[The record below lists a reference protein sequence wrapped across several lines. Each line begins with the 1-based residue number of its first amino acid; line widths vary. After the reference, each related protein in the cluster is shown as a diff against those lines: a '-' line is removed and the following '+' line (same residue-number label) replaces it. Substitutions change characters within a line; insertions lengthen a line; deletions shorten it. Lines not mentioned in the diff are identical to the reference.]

1 MHATV
6 IDDLRTET
14 IPAMA
19 QDKNLRVPASGA
31 RIVPFAPSGVD
42 PALLAEAERGEKVIL
57 VDFDSPISA
66 LGPED
71 NRTVPPGRR
80 PHNQPVTAAQAAARR
95 YQSGSC
101 SSLPETRSCSER
113 PRPADSGNGLAPTR
127 GLRAGRRSL

>member
-1 MHATV
+1 
-6 IDDLRTET
+6 
-14 IPAMA
+14 MA
-19 QDKNLRVPASGA
+19 QDNNLHVPASGPK
-31 RIVPFAPSGVD
+31 IVLFSPSGLD
-42 PALLAEAERGEKVIL
+42 PALQAEAERDEKVIL
-57 VDFDSPISA
+57 VDFDSPIST

-80 PHNQPVTAAQAAARR
+80 PHRQPVTAAQAAARR
-95 YQSGSC
+95 HQSGSC